1 MIPLARLRE
10 RARVRVSA
18 AIAALAVASTLLLA
32 ACSPEAGRTRGGGP
46 GADTG
51 NRSADVELH
60 PASSEAYYGTPNL
73 NPRVVTAAKK

>member
-1 MIPLARLRE
+1 
-10 RARVRVSA
+10 VSA
-18 AIAALAVASTLLLA
+18 AIAALAVASTLAAA